1 MVFFWL
7 YFLTIRK
14 KIIYSDRFKKELE
27 TKTSI
32 LIAFLHRDIFST
44 LYFVRVFKIL
54 NMASSGRDGQII
66 TQFLEFFGSRTVRGS
81 ARNNSV
87 QALKAFIRELKK
99 ENFCASIAVDGPKG
113 PALKPKPGI
122 LEISRLTKKPVFSV
136 GVSSS
141 SNWTLKKTW
150 DQSKLP
156 RPFSKVVF
164 YFDLT
169 NEAITKDQ
177 NPRDP
182 QLLES
187 LENAITKNH
196 KKALGIL
203 EQKS

>member
-1 MVFFWL
+1 
-7 YFLTIRK
+7 LTIRK
-14 KIIYSDRFKKELE
+14 KIVYSDRFKEELE
-27 TKTSI
+27 KNTSL

-81 ARNNSV
+81 ARNNSI

-99 ENFCASIAVDGPKG
+99 ENYCASIAVDGPKG

-122 LEISRLTKKPVFSV
+122 LEISRITKKPVFSV
-136 GVSSS
+136 GVSYSS
-141 SNWTLKKTW
+141 YWTLKKTW
-150 DQSKLP
+150 DKSRLP
-156 RPFSKVVF
+156 KPFSKVVF
-164 YFDLT
+164 YFDLA
-169 NEAITKDQ
+169 NEALIKDQ

-182 QLLES
+182 ELLES
-187 LENAITKNH
+187 LENAITQNN

-203 EQKS
+203 EQKG